1 MSIRT
6 DILAIPELLD
16 GKRLTGTEI
25 AAILGRPKRDVSSTI
40 GNMVRNAALESQKY
54 PGTKTRTYSIP
65 MARQTL
71 APTLAER
78 LNSFWYIPRIPDEV
92 RCDAH
97 Y

>member
-16 GKRLTGTEI
+16 GQRLTGTQI

-40 GNMVRNAALESQKY
+40 GNMCRNDVLASHKQ
-54 PGTKTRTYSIP
+54 PGTKTRTYSVP
-65 MARQTL
+65 
-71 APTLAER
+71 APSQSLNPFRAR
-78 LNSFWYIPRIPDEV
+78 LNAMWRPTRVPKEV
-92 RCDAH
+92 RDDAH

>member
-1 MSIRT
+1 MTIRT
-6 DILAIPELLD
+6 DILAIPEMQA
-16 GKRLTGTEI
+16 GEKLTGAEI
-25 AAILGRPKRDVSSTI
+25 AAILGRHKRDVSSPI

-65 MARQTL
+65 AARQTL

-92 RCDAH
+92 RCDANH
-97 Y
+97 